1 MEKGIERN
9 KIEEEKE
16 ELLKWKKKIKKYL
29 GINTYKQEEFF
40 LISKY
45 WFENYKNNFLH
56 LKLNRRN
63 SSVLFDE
70 ILDNNNELFTTFTEN
85 KIDISNLPK
94 IFVLNKTIWFNI
106 QNENQEL
113 NSIAAI
119 GYYSNKLLTLKVLN
133 LVYCFL
139 FLDHYMQ
146 IRQGYLEIIKKKNED
161 NIIKEFKQ
169 KGFFDFIKKDKK
181 EEEYNDN
188 IFQINTDNYKM
199 IVFKSFFKEEN
210 KKKIIEKDD
219 YEKQIIQRK
228 RAKTLRQSINIK
240 DKNIDESKYFFGNKV
255 FTIKK
260 SNKID
265 EKEKM
270 GKIKQLF
277 KNFYSL
283 FIVKKEKEKNKIKKE
298 IIKEEEIKKN
308 NSIKKKDKKEKNKKK
323 NSEKIFS
330 FKKQIKDIE
339 DKYIINNNIK
349 VDTNNQNIQINNDIK
364 NEELK
369 IEKLY
374 DNNSSYS
381 LLYKII
387 LIGDTYCGKTW
398 IIESFISFPSESFGT
413 TGVDTNSC
421 FLKINDKII
430 KLLIT
435 DCPGIEKYFTICMAN
450 TKGKDLIMFVY
461 SIDNKDSFISIKNRI
476 KKIKYNN
483 KDNPLYILIGSKTD
497 LENNRQI
504 SYEQGQELAILENI
518 NFFIEVSAKMSFN
531 IGELFFEA
539 IRLLY
544 KKKK

>member
-1 MEKGIERN
+1 MENLQTSTNILL
-9 KIEEEKE
+9 EKNIKKLI
-16 ELLKWKKKIKKYL
+16 LLK
-29 GINTYKQEEFF
+29 KQ
-40 LISKY
+40 ID
-45 WFENYKNNFLH
+45 KN
-56 LKLNRRN
+56 
-63 SSVLFDE
+63 E
-70 ILDNNNELFTTFTEN
+70 T
-85 KIDISNLPK
+85 
-94 IFVLNKTIWFNI
+94 
-106 QNENQEL
+106 
-113 NSIAAI
+113 
-119 GYYSNKLLTLKVLN
+119 
-133 LVYCFL
+133 
-139 FLDHYMQ
+139 
-146 IRQGYLEIIKKKNED
+146 IIK
-161 NIIKEFKQ
+161 
-169 KGFFDFIKKDKK
+169 
-181 EEEYNDN
+181 
-188 IFQINTDNYKM
+188 
-199 IVFKSFFKEEN
+199 
-210 KKKIIEKDD
+210 
-219 YEKQIIQRK
+219 
-228 RAKTLRQSINIK
+228 L
-240 DKNIDESKYFFGNKV
+240 
-255 FTIKK
+255 
-260 SNKID
+260 
-265 EKEKM
+265 
-270 GKIKQLF
+270 
-277 KNFYSL
+277 
-283 FIVKKEKEKNKIKKE
+283 
-298 IIKEEEIKKN
+298 
-308 NSIKKKDKKEKNKKK
+308 
-323 NSEKIFS
+323 NSEKILL

-339 DKYIINNNIK
+339 DKYIIINKNNK
-349 VDTNNQNIQINNDIK
+349 LDTNNQNIKINNINNDIK

-413 TGVDTNSC
+413 TGVDIKSC
-421 FLKINDKII
+421 FLKINNTII

-435 DCPGIEKYFTICMAN
+435 DCPGNEKYFSISMTN